1 MRRDKHGEEEEEALW
16 STKVPLAV
24 ECQNYIPQVTRI
36 SQKDAF
42 YTKQIKGAFTFIGSR
57 K

>member
-1 MRRDKHGEEEEEALW
+1 MRRDKHGEEEEALW